1 MRTLLLLVTAM
12 VTLSF
17 HGQKQANTW
26 YFGQNAGIDFNT
38 IPPTA
43 ITDGELSTLEG
54 CSTFS
59 DTDGNILFYS
69 DGITVWDKNNTIMF
83 YTNGRRANNLKGDP
97 SSTQSGMIIPK
108 PKSNNI
114 YYLFTVDDGPR
125 FDNNGNIIEFGQG
138 LNMYT
143 IDMSLNGGLGQLI
156 DEDGN
161 GTFYDDLSNGKGN
174 DWTEKVAAVRSSEC
188 DTYWIVSATNRE
200 FYAYKIDQNGLNPT
214 PVISVIGDVLTRR
227 GYLKLSPDGSKLA
240 VANQGNRQAILYSF
254 NNSTGVVTNDAQPLL
269 NGFSDFQ
276 PYGIEFSVTS
286 QKLYVSTTEFFTD
299 SPLSPSTYKLFQFD
313 LTQTDVANTKQLI
326 HQQQGFRGALQLG
339 PDSKIYATI
348 PQTYSDPN
356 GFADYLSVIENP
368 NTNADDVIFTVN
380 AIDLNGRKA
389 TQGLP
394 PFISSLLLPVEIK
407 EQATGE
413 VVNNEVLQYCV
424 GESFVIAPEP
434 DTGIDVTYEWT
445 FDNGTITSVVSNDI
459 ALNLTNLSQ
468 SNTGEY
474 KLTITATDNCNNT
487 ITKEGLFKVEVYPLP
502 AALQPNDI
510 NFCDVDNDGFNTFDL
525 QVEKTAEILNG
536 QDPSIFEVV
545 YYTTEQDA
553 DNNILANAIAG
564 PYTNPTAFGS
574 ETIYA
579 RMHNILAPNACFDKV
594 TFTINVT
601 GEPLAQTPGN
611 YEVCDDITNG
621 GDTDGFYNNFI
632 LSTKD
637 SEVLGTLNSSEYE
650 VSYHS
655 TLVGAETDK
664 FTDVID
670 KNIAYRNTKIT
681 SQTIYVR
688 VENRSNISCS
698 KTDITFDLIV
708 NALPIINAVTEL
720 KQCDNDTDAF
730 ANFNLEEVR
739 SDVSSNFL
747 NETFIFYESL
757 TDAQNETSPIA
768 NPTVYQN
775 KTATSD
781 TVWTVVT
788 NTSGCSRISEVN
800 LTVSTTGIPLG
811 FMRNFTTCD
820 DLLDIDGNDTTNNDD
835 TDGVSSFDFSSVDE
849 EIRNLF
855 SAVGQQIL
863 VTYYRNEDDAAAER
877 DAITDITNYR
887 NIGYP
892 NTQNIYIRVD
902 SELDNDCLGFGHHIT
917 LNVIPVPV
925 ANPVNDIALCDDFA
939 SGTFDDG
946 INLNIDLTSQIST
959 ILGAQSPLQYT
970 VTFHTSASDASTDSN
985 PILNPSSY
993 QNQTPN
999 KEKIFVRV
1007 SNNAGGCFN
1016 ANLSFDIIINPL
1028 PTISNTIPD
1037 IEICDVPNALDS
1049 DSRNRIAQNI
1059 VLGDRDVDVLNGRDP
1074 AEFEVSYHRTRQD
1087 ATDGI
1092 NPLSKTNYSN
1102 DPATTNFPANLSGD
1116 DPATEILFISIVNNT
1131 TRCRYGIATLQLVI
1145 HPEPYIPLIINNYV
1159 DCDNKSDSNVDDTN
1173 GINGDITLKNK
1184 TIEILAN
1191 YPLVDH
1197 NRFEVTFHE
1206 TAADAQTGNAA
1217 IDENQY
1223 QNTSNNQTIF
1233 VRVVNNQTSCV
1244 NTNLTFSIIINSLP
1258 EFEVDSPVI
1267 VCLNNPQTRLEP
1279 INPGATYDYSW
1290 NIKGDTTVLSTTEFL
1305 DVTVGGT
1312 YEITATT
1319 KDGTNCSRTR
1329 EITVVE
1335 SINPTLTREDI
1346 IIVDDTNNNRLD
1358 TYSIKIVTENNNL
1371 GIGDYQYALIG
1382 ENGNQEG
1389 FQDEPLFEN
1398 ITGGIYTVV
1407 VSDKNGCAPDATL
1420 DVSVI
1425 QYPKFLT
1432 PNNDGYNDTWK
1443 VRGANSSFYPKSSI
1457 YIFDRQGKPIATIPV
1472 DGEGWNGTYNGKPL
1486 PSNDYWFNIQ
1496 MEDKNGNVFQ
1506 HNGHFSLLR
1515 R

>member
-1 MRTLLLLVTAM
+1 MRTLLLLVTALA
-12 VTLSF
+12 TLSF
-17 HGQKQANTW
+17 YGQKQANYW
-26 YFGQNAGIDFNT
+26 YFGENAGIDFST
-38 IPPTA
+38 SPPTA
-43 ITDGELSTLEG
+43 LSDGALNTLEG
-54 CSTFS
+54 CSSFS
-59 DTDGNILFYS
+59 DPNGNLLFYS
-69 DGITVWDKNNTIMF
+69 DGITVWDKNHAVMT
-83 YTNGRRANNLKGDP
+83 YTNGVPANDLKGNP

-108 PKSNNI
+108 PKSDNI
-114 YYLFTVDDGPR
+114 FYLFTVDHVIFNGDG
-125 FDNNGNIIEFGQG
+125 DVVDGGQG

-143 IDMSLNGGLGQLI
+143 IDMSLNSGLGQLI
-156 DEDGN
+156 DEDNN
-161 GTFYDDLSNGKGN
+161 GSFFDNLSDGKER
-174 DWTEKVAAVRSSEC
+174 DWKEKVAAVRGSEC
-188 DTYWIVSATNRE
+188 DTYWIVSCTNRE
-200 FYAYKIDQNGLNPT
+200 FYSYKIDQNGLDPV
-214 PVISVIGDVLTRR
+214 PVISNVGNVLTRR
-227 GYLKLSPDGSKLA
+227 GYLKLSPDGTKLA
-240 VANQGNRQAILYSF
+240 VANQGNNQVLLYSF
-254 NNSTGVVTNDAQPLL
+254 NNTTGEVTNDVQPLL
-269 NGFSDFQ
+269 DGFFDFQ
-276 PYGIEFSVTS
+276 AYGVEFSVTS
-286 QKLYVSTTEFFTD
+286 EKLYVSTTEFFTD
-299 SPLSPSTYKLFQFD
+299 DLFNPSNYKLFQFD
-313 LTQTDVANTKQLI
+313 VTQTDVASTKQLI

-348 PQTYSDPN
+348 PQTYSNPA
-356 GFADYLSVIENP
+356 GFASFLSVIENP
-368 NTNADDVIFTVN
+368 DADANDVVFTVN
-380 AIDLNGRKA
+380 AIDLNGRMA

-394 PFISSLLLPVEIK
+394 PFISSLLLPIEIK
-407 EQATGE
+407 DQETGD
-413 VVNNEVLQYCV
+413 VVNNETLQFCV
-424 GESFVIAPEP
+424 GDSFIIAPEP
-434 DTGIDVTYEWT
+434 DTGTNVTYEWT
-445 FDNGTITSVVSNDI
+445 LNNGSTTSVISNNI
-459 ALNLTNLSQ
+459 ALNITNLS
-468 SNTGEY
+468 TADAGEY
-474 KLTITATDNCNNT
+474 KLTVISVDECNNT
-487 ITKEGLFKVEVYPLP
+487 LKKEGLFKVEVYPLP
-502 AALQPNDI
+502 IATKPNDI

-525 QVEKTAEILNG
+525 QAEKSAEILNG
-536 QDPSIFEVV
+536 QDPSIFEVI

-553 DNNILANAIAG
+553 DNNTLANAIIG

-574 ETIYA
+574 VTIFA
-579 RMHNILAPNACFDKV
+579 RIHNILAPAACFDKV

-601 GEPLAQTPGN
+601 GKPLVQTPSN
-611 YEVCDDITNG
+611 YEECDDITNG
-621 GDTDGFYNNFI
+621 GDTDGFYNSFI

-637 SEVLGTLNSSEYE
+637 SEVLGTLNAAEYE

-655 TLVGAETDK
+655 TLLGAETDR

-670 KNIAYRNTKIT
+670 KNAAYRNTVATK
-681 SQTIYVR
+681 QTIYVR
-688 VENRSNISCS
+688 VENRSNSACS
-698 KTDITFDLIV
+698 TTDIAFDLVVNTLPTV
-708 NALPIINAVTEL
+708 NAVAEL

-747 NETFIFYESL
+747 NETFVFYESL
-757 TDAQNETSPIA
+757 TDAQNETAPIVD
-768 NPTVYQN
+768 PTVYQN

-811 FMRNFTTCD
+811 FMRNFTNCD
-820 DLLDIDGNDTTNNDD
+820 DLLDIDGNNTVNNDD
-835 TDGVSSFDFSSVDE
+835 TDGVSSFDFSSVDA

-855 SAVGQQIL
+855 SAVGQKIL
-863 VTYYRNEDDAAAER
+863 VSYYRNEDDAAAER
-877 DAITDITNYR
+877 NAIADITNFR

-917 LNVIPVPV
+917 LNVTPVPI
-925 ANPVNDIALCDDFA
+925 ANPVNDIVLCDDFT
-939 SGTFDDG
+939 SGAFDDG
-946 INLNIDLTSQIST
+946 INQNIDLSNQIST
-959 ILGAQSPLQYT
+959 ILGGQSPLDYT
-970 VTFHTSASDASTDSN
+970 VTFHNSASDASTGSN
-985 PILNPSSY
+985 PIPNPSNY
-993 QNQTPN
+993 ENQTPN
-999 KEKIFVRV
+999 KEKIYVRV
-1007 SNNAGGCFN
+1007 SSNAGGCFN
-1016 ANLSFDIIINPL
+1016 ANLSFDILINPL
-1028 PTISNTIPD
+1028 PTISNPIPD
-1037 IEICDVPNALDS
+1037 IEVCDVPTTTDS

-1059 VLGDRDVDVLNGRDP
+1059 VLGDRDVDVLDGRDP

-1102 DPATTNFPANLSGD
+1102 DPATTNFPVNLSGD
-1116 DPATEILFISIVNNT
+1116 DPATEILFISIVNNST
-1131 TRCRYGIATLQLVI
+1131 GCRYGISTLQLVI
-1145 HPEPYIPLIINNYV
+1145 HPEPNIPLLINNYV
-1159 DCDNKSDSNVDDTN
+1159 DCDNKSDSNVDDRN

-1191 YPLVDH
+1191 YPLADH

-1206 TAADAQTGNAA
+1206 TATDAQTGDAA
-1217 IDENQY
+1217 LDEDQY

-1233 VRVVNNQTSCV
+1233 VRVLNNQTGCI
-1244 NTNLTFSIIINSLP
+1244 NTNLTFNIIINSLP

-1279 INPGATYDYSW
+1279 INPEATYDYVW
-1290 NIKGDTTVLSTTEFL
+1290 NIKGDTTILSTAEFL
-1305 DVTVGGT
+1305 DVSEGGT

-1358 TYSIKIVTENNNL
+1358 TYSIKIITENNNL
-1371 GIGDYQYALIG
+1371 GIGDYQYALVG
-1382 ENGNQEG
+1382 ESGNQGG

-1398 ITGGIYTVV
+1398 ITGGIYTIV

-1457 YIFDRQGKPIATIPV
+1457 YIFDRQGKPIATIPI
-1472 DGEGWNGTYNGKPL
+1472 DGEGWDGTYNGKPL

-1496 MEDKNGNVFQ
+1496 MEDKDGNVFQ